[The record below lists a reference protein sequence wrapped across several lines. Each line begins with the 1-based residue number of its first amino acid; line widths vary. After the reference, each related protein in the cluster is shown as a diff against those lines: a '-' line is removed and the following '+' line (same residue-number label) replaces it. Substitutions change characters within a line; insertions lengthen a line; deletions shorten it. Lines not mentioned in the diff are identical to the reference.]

1 MTDPVFKVTADGIS
15 APTYEEVLTY
25 FQDKARSIFGSD
37 INIDAD
43 TQDGQLIAIF
53 AAAVSDINAQAV
65 AVYNAFN
72 PHTAQGVA
80 LDSAV
85 KTNGLVRHDSTP
97 SQVDLTLTGQV
108 GTIIID
114 GYALDTSRR
123 KWMLPET
130 VVIPTGGEITVS
142 AHAEEDGDID
152 AAAETITQI
161 GTPTLGWHTVT
172 NKLAAVPGLAVET
185 DAELRARQAD
195 STALPSVSLW
205 DGIVGSILSLD
216 GVRRVS
222 GIKNDEDA
230 PTPEGIPG
238 HTIAL
243 IVDGG
248 DAQEIGQVIFKK
260 KGEGTGTYGSVEI
273 SHIDGYGF
281 LNKIR
286 FSRPVTARI
295 KCKLSVRPGL
305 TYLSSVAEEVKQRV
319 VDYVNSLAI
328 GDDVGIARVLA
339 AAVKDSETGID
350 NRFTVESIELAQG
363 AGAFAAAS
371 VPIAW
376 NEAALCEVDDV
387 TIEVQDAY
395 QAQ

>member
-1 MTDPVFKVTADGIS
+1 MSDPVFSVTENGIT

-25 FQDKARSIFGSD
+25 FQGKAREIFGSD
-37 INIDAD
+37 VNLDAD

-53 AAAVSDINAQAV
+53 ASALSDVNAQAI
-65 AVYNAFN
+65 AVYNAYN
-72 PHTAQGVA
+72 PNTAQGVA

-85 KTNGLVRHDSTP
+85 KTNGLTRHDSTP

-108 GTIIID
+108 GTVIVG
-114 GYALDTSRR
+114 GYALDASRR
-123 KWMLPET
+123 KWLLPET

-142 AHAEEDGDID
+142 ATCEEDGDID
-152 AAAETITQI
+152 AAAGTINQI

-172 NKLAAVPGLAVET
+172 NEQAAVPGAAVET
-185 DAELRARQAD
+185 DIELRARQAQ

-205 DGIVGSILSLD
+205 EGIIASVRAID

-222 GIKNDEDA
+222 GVKNDTDM
-230 PTPEGIPG
+230 TSGEGVPG
-238 HTIAL
+238 HSIAM

-248 DAQEIGQVIFKK
+248 DAQTIGETIFLK
-260 KGEGTGTYGSVEI
+260 KGEGVGTYGTTTVTYL
-273 SHIDGYGF
+273 DFYGF
-281 LNKIR
+281 PNTIK
-286 FSRPVTARI
+286 FSRPTTIQVKA
-295 KCKLSVRPGL
+295 KLTIAPGK
-305 TYLSSVAEEVKQRV
+305 TYLSSVADEIKERIAE
-319 VDYVNSLAI
+319 YVNSLGI